1 MSALLQEDTIPSKRG
16 EALKRLNR
24 YVEDLGQRKKPMG
37 SLEGFEREVHQ
48 LMAEVEQEVVAEGLS
63 QFDMD
68 APVVEVDGRRYIQVL
83 RGPKHYLSAAGEVE
97 VERSLYRAKP
107 GEKAI
112 CPLEMQAGIVDGY
125 WTPLAARQGVW
136 VTAQLPPAEGEAL
149 FREMGNMA
157 PSKSSLDRLSR
168 ALGEGWE
175 AHRED
180 FEASL
185 CEAVR
190 VPEGAV
196 SVSASLDGVMVPM
209 KRPPGENKEGATDTP
224 VKSQRQGKDEAEGE
238 VDKRDAVEAEDRDN
252 KENSEKKPFYKEAS
266 CATLNFYDEEGER
279 LDTLRLA
286 RMPEPG
292 KKALKSQ
299 LSEAVAAVI
308 GQRPELQLVKLADGA
323 KDNWRFLADELRPGE
338 GVELID
344 FFHASEH
351 LNEALQVAYGKGSTK
366 AKAQHKKYRTIL
378 RDEEG
383 GVEKVIRAL
392 DYLKKKHPRR
402 SKLATELNYFR
413 NNRHRMQY
421 AAARANHLPIGSG
434 VTEAAC
440 KTLVTQRLKCSG
452 MRWETKGG
460 QGVLTMRGLIQ
471 SNRFN
476 SGWQLLSATYR
487 QAVSMPENV
496 VPLNARSR

>member
-1 MSALLQEDTIPSKRG
+1 MSALLQEGTIPSKRG
-16 EALKRLNR
+16 EALKRLNS
-24 YVEDLGQRKKPMG
+24 YVEDLAQRKKPMG
-37 SLEGFEREVHQ
+37 SLEGFEREVRQ

-68 APVVEVDGRRYIQVL
+68 VPVVEVDGRRYSQVH
-83 RGPKHYLSAAGEVE
+83 RGPKSYLSAAGEVR
-97 VERSLYRAKP
+97 VERSLYRAKS

-136 VTAQLPPAEGEAL
+136 VTAQLPPGEGEAL
-149 FREMGNMA
+149 FRELGNMT

-168 ALGEGWE
+168 ELGEGWE
-175 AHRED
+175 AHREA

-185 CEAVR
+185 CEGIR

-209 KRPPGENKEGATDTP
+209 KRPPGEESSETATD
-224 VKSQRQGKDEAEGE
+224 RQGKGKVQAEAGKS
-238 VDKRDAVEAEDRDN
+238 DTVEADDKE

-266 CATLNFYDEEGER
+266 CATLSFFDAEGER
-279 LDTLRLA
+279 LDTLRFA

-292 KKALKSQ
+292 KRALKSQ
-299 LSEAVAAVI
+299 LSEAVAAVLE
-308 GQRPELQLVKLADGA
+308 QRPELQLVKLADGA
-323 KDNWRFLADELRPGE
+323 KDNWRFLTKELCPGE

-344 FFHASEH
+344 FFHASDH
-351 LNEALQVAYGKGSTK
+351 LSDAMEAAYGKGSTK

-402 SKLATELNYFR
+402 VKLATELNYFR

-421 AAARANHLPIGSG
+421 ATARANHLPIGSG

-452 MRWETKGG
+452 MRWKTAGG
-460 QGVLTMRGLIQ
+460 QGVLTIRGLIQ
-471 SNRFN
+471 SNRFD
-476 SGWQLLSATYR
+476 SGWQLLSNTYR
-487 QAVSMPENV
+487 QEVSMPDNV
-496 VPLNARSR
+496 VPLNARGR

>member
-1 MSALLQEDTIPSKRG
+1 MSALLQEGTIPSNQG

-24 YVEDLGQRKKPMG
+24 YVEDLGQRKKPIV
-37 SLEGFEREVHQ
+37 SVESFEREVRH
-48 LMAEVEQEVVAEGLS
+48 LVAEVEREVVAEGVS
-63 QFDMD
+63 QFDID
-68 APVVEVDGRRYIQVL
+68 APVVAVEGRVYTQVF
-83 RGPKHYLSAAGEVE
+83 RGPKRYLSAAGEVR
-97 VERSLYRAKP
+97 VERSLYRAQP

-136 VTAQLPPAEGEAL
+136 VTAQLPPGEGEAL
-149 FREMGNMA
+149 FRELGNMT

-168 ALGEGWE
+168 ELGEGWE
-175 AHRED
+175 AHRKD
-180 FEASL
+180 FEVSL
-185 CEAVR
+185 CEAIQ

-209 KRPPGENKEGATDTP
+209 KRPPGEVSSDT
-224 VKSQRQGKDEAEGE
+224 GAEGQGRGEGQTE
-238 VDKRDAVEAEDRDN
+238 VGKSDAVESDDN
-252 KENSEKKPFYKEAS
+252 DKENNEKKPFYKEAS
-266 CATLNFYDEEGER
+266 CATLSFHDAVGER
-279 LDTLRLA
+279 LDTIRFA

-299 LSEAVAAVI
+299 VSEAVAVVLA
-308 GQRPELQLVKLADGA
+308 QRPELQLVKLADGA
-323 KDNWRFLADELRPGE
+323 KDNWRYLTDELRPGE
-338 GVELID
+338 GVELLD
-344 FFHASEH
+344 FFHASDH
-351 LNEALQVAYGKGSTK
+351 LSGALEAAYGKGSAK
-366 AKAQHKKYRTIL
+366 AKAQHKKYRIIL
-378 RDEEG
+378 RDEAN

-402 SKLATELNYFR
+402 VKLATELNYFR

-421 AAARANHLPIGSG
+421 ATARAKHLPIGSG

-452 MRWETKGG
+452 MRWKTEGG
-460 QGVLTMRGLIQ
+460 QGVLTIRGLIQ
-471 SNRFN
+471 SNRFD
-476 SGWQLLSATYR
+476 SGWQLLADTYR
-487 QAVSMPENV
+487 QAISMPDNV

>member
-1 MSALLQEDTIPSKRG
+1 MKALLQEGRIPSKRG
-16 EALKRLNR
+16 EALRRLNR
-24 YVEDLGQRKKPMG
+24 YVADLGQRKKPIV
-37 SLEGFEREVHQ
+37 SVEVFEREVRQ
-48 LMAEVEQEVVAEGLS
+48 LIAEVEREVVAEGLS
-63 QFDMD
+63 QLDMD
-68 APVVEVDGRRYIQVL
+68 VPVVEVEGRVYTQVF
-83 RGPKHYLSAAGEVE
+83 RGEKSYLSAAGEVR

-149 FREMGNMA
+149 FRELGNMT

-168 ALGEGWE
+168 ELGEGWE
-175 AHRED
+175 AHRKD
-180 FEASL
+180 FETSL
-185 CEAVR
+185 CDAIR
-190 VPEGAV
+190 VPEEAV

-209 KRPPGENKEGATDTP
+209 KRPPGEVSSDTP
-224 VKSQRQGKDEAEGE
+224 LTSQGKDKAQTEAGKSDPVEGDE
-238 VDKRDAVEAEDRDN
+238 KE

-266 CATLNFYDEEGER
+266 CATLSFFDAEGER
-279 LDTLRLA
+279 LDTVRFA

-299 LSEAVAAVI
+299 LSEAVAAVLD
-308 GQRPELQLVKLADGA
+308 QRPELQLVKLADGA
-323 KDNWRFLADELRPGE
+323 KDNWRFLTKELRPGE

-344 FFHASEH
+344 FFHAADH
-351 LNEALQVAYGKGSTK
+351 LSDALEAAYGKGSTK
-366 AKAQHKKYRTIL
+366 AKAQHKKYRIIL

-402 SKLATELNYFR
+402 AKLATELNYFR

-421 AAARANHLPIGSG
+421 ATARAKHLPIGSG

-452 MRWETKGG
+452 MRWKTEGG
-460 QGVLTMRGLIQ
+460 QGVLTIRGLIQ
-471 SNRFN
+471 SNRFDR
-476 SGWQLLSATYR
+476 GWQLLADTYR
-487 QAVSMPENV
+487 QAVCLPENV

>member
-1 MSALLQEDTIPSKRG
+1 MSALLQEDTIASKRG
-16 EALKRLNR
+16 EALNRLNH
-24 YVEDLGQRKKPMG
+24 YVEDLVQRKKPIG
-37 SLEGFEREVHQ
+37 SLEAFEREVRR
-48 LMAEVEQEVVAEGLS
+48 LMTEVEQEVVAEGLS
-63 QFDMD
+63 QFDID
-68 APVVEVDGRRYIQVL
+68 APVVEVDGRRYTQVL
-83 RGPKHYLSAAGEVE
+83 RGPRRYLSAAGEVQ

-112 CPLEMQAGIVDGY
+112 CPLETQAGIVDGY

-136 VTAQLPPAEGEAL
+136 VTAQLPPGEGETL
-149 FREMGNMA
+149 FRELGNMT

-168 ALGEGWE
+168 ELGAGWD
-175 AHRED
+175 AHREA

-185 CEAVR
+185 CEAIR
-190 VPEGAV
+190 VPEEAV
-196 SVSASLDGVMVPM
+196 SMSASLDGVMVPM
-209 KRPPGENKEGATDTP
+209 KRPPGEVSSDTAA
-224 VKSQRQGKDEAEGE
+224 KSQGKGKVQGEA
-238 VDKRDAVEAEDRDN
+238 DKSDTVEADD

-266 CATLNFYDEEGER
+266 CATLSFHDSAGER
-279 LDTLRLA
+279 LDTIRFA

-292 KKALKSQ
+292 KKILKSQ
-299 LSEAVAAVI
+299 IAKAVAAVL

-323 KDNWRFLADELRPGE
+323 KDNWRFLTDVLCPGE

-344 FFHASEH
+344 FFHAADH
-351 LNEALQVAYGKGSTK
+351 LSDALEAAYGKGSTK

-402 SKLATELNYFR
+402 AKLATELNYFR

-421 AAARANHLPIGSG
+421 ATARANHLPIGTG

-452 MRWETKGG
+452 MRWETPGG
-460 QGVLTMRGLIQ
+460 QGVLTIRGLIQ
-471 SNRFN
+471 SNRFD
-476 SGWQLLSATYR
+476 SGWKLLSGTYR
-487 QAVSMPENV
+487 QAVSMPDNV

>member
-24 YVEDLGQRKKPMG
+24 SVEDLAQRKQPIG
-37 SLEGFEREVHQ
+37 SLEAFEREVRQ
-48 LMAEVEQEVVAEGLS
+48 RVAEVEQAVVAEGLS

-68 APVVEVDGRRYIQVL
+68 APVVEVAGRRSTQVF
-83 RGPKHYLSAAGEVE
+83 RGPKNYLSAAGEVRM
-97 VERSLYRAKP
+97 ERSLYRAKP
-107 GEKAI
+107 GEQAI
-112 CPLEMQAGIVDGY
+112 CPLELQAGIVADY

-149 FREMGNMA
+149 FRELGHRR

-168 ALGEGWE
+168 QLGAEWE
-175 AHRED
+175 ARRED
-180 FEASL
+180 FEESL
-185 CEAVR
+185 CEAIR
-190 VPEGAV
+190 VPEEAM
-196 SVSASLDGVMVPM
+196 SVSGSLDGVMVPM
-209 KRPPGENKEGATDTP
+209 KRPPEEEKERSTDTP
-224 VKSQRQGKDEAEGE
+224 AKDPGQDEG
-238 VDKRDAVEAEDRDN
+238 DKPDAAQAQDKN
-252 KENSEKKPFYKEAS
+252 KEDHEKKPFYKEAS
-266 CATLNFYDEEGER
+266 CATLNFYDAEGER
-279 LDTLRLA
+279 LDTIRFA

-292 KKALKSQ
+292 KKVLKSQ
-299 LSEAVAAVI
+299 LSQAVAVVL

-323 KDNWRFLADELRPGE
+323 KDNWRFLGDELCPGE

-344 FFHASEH
+344 FFHASNH
-351 LNEALQVAYGKGSTK
+351 LSDALEAAYGKGSTK
-366 AKAQHKKYRTIL
+366 AKAQHKKYRTTL

-402 SKLATELNYFR
+402 AKLATELNYFR

-421 AAARANHLPIGSG
+421 ATARAHHLPIGSG

-452 MRWETKGG
+452 MRWKTEGG
-460 QGVLTMRGLIQ
+460 QGVLTIRGLIQ
-471 SNRFN
+471 SNRFD
-476 SGWQLLSATYR
+476 SGWQLLSGTYR
-487 QAVSMPENV
+487 QPVSMPENV
-496 VPLNARSR
+496 VPLNARNR

>member
-1 MSALLQEDTIPSKRG
+1 MSALLQEDTVPSKRG

-24 YVEDLGQRKKPMG
+24 YVEDLAQRKEPIG
-37 SLEGFEREVHQ
+37 SLEAFEREVRQ
-48 LMAEVEQEVVAEGLS
+48 LVAEVEQEVVAQGLS
-63 QFDMD
+63 QFDID
-68 APVVEVDGRRYIQVL
+68 APVVEVAGRRYTQVF
-83 RGPKHYLSAAGEVE
+83 RGPKNYLSAAGEVRIQ
-97 VERSLYRAKP
+97 RSLYRAKP

-112 CPLEMQAGIVDGY
+112 CPLERQAGIVADY

-149 FREMGNMA
+149 FRELGNMR

-168 ALGEGWE
+168 KLGEGWE

-180 FEASL
+180 FEVSL
-185 CEAVR
+185 CEAIE

-196 SVSASLDGVMVPM
+196 SVSGSLDGVMVPM
-209 KRPPGENKEGATDTP
+209 KRPPEAEKESSTDTP
-224 VKSQRQGKDEAEGE
+224 AKDQGQDE
-238 VDKRDAVEAEDRDN
+238 VDKPDAAQAQDKDKN
-252 KENSEKKPFYKEAS
+252 KEDNEKKPFYKEAS
-266 CATLNFYDEEGER
+266 CATLSFYDAEGER
-279 LDTLRLA
+279 LDTIRFA

-292 KKALKSQ
+292 KKVLKSQ
-299 LSEAVAAVI
+299 LSQAVAAVL

-323 KDNWRFLADELRPGE
+323 KDNWRFLADELCPGE

-351 LNEALQVAYGKGSTK
+351 LSDALEAAYGKGSTQ
-366 AKAQHKKYRTIL
+366 ATAQHKKYRTIL

-402 SKLATELNYFR
+402 AKLATELKYFR

-421 AAARANHLPIGSG
+421 ATARTKHLPIGSG

-452 MRWETKGG
+452 MRWKTQGG
-460 QGVLTMRGLIQ
+460 QGVLTIRGLIQ
-471 SNRFN
+471 SNRFD
-476 SGWQLLSATYR
+476 SGWQLLSNTYR
-487 QAVSMPENV
+487 QEVSMPDNV
-496 VPLNARSR
+496 VPLNARNR

>member
-1 MSALLQEDTIPSKRG
+1 MSALLQEATIPSKRG

-24 YVEDLGQRKKPMG
+24 YVEDLVQRKKPIV
-37 SLEGFEREVHQ
+37 SLEAFEGEVRQ
-48 LMAEVEQEVVAEGLS
+48 LMAEVEQEVVTEGLS

-68 APVVEVDGRRYIQVL
+68 APVVKVEGRLYTQVF
-83 RGPKHYLSAAGEVE
+83 RGPKRYLSAAGEVR
-97 VERSLYRAKP
+97 VERSLYRAQP

-149 FREMGNMA
+149 FRELGNMA

-168 ALGEGWE
+168 ELGEGWE
-175 AHRED
+175 AHRKD
-180 FEASL
+180 FEMSL
-185 CEAVR
+185 CEAIR
-190 VPEGAV
+190 VPEEAV

-209 KRPPGENKEGATDTP
+209 KRPPGEVSSDTAA
-224 VKSQRQGKDEAEGE
+224 KSQGKDKVQAEVG
-238 VDKRDAVEAEDRDN
+238 KSDAVESADKK
-252 KENSEKKPFYKEAS
+252 KENNEKKPFYKEAS
-266 CATLNFYDEEGER
+266 CATLSFHDAAGER
-279 LDTLRLA
+279 LDTLRFA
-286 RMPEPG
+286 RMPESG
-292 KKALKSQ
+292 KKTLKSQ
-299 LSEAVAAVI
+299 LSEAVAAVM

-323 KDNWRFLADELRPGE
+323 KDNWRFLTDELCPGE
-338 GVELID
+338 GVELFD
-344 FFHASEH
+344 FFHACEH
-351 LNEALQVAYGKGSTK
+351 LSDALEAAYGKHSTK
-366 AKAQHKKYRTIL
+366 TKAQHKKYRTIL

-402 SKLATELNYFR
+402 ATLATELNYFR

-421 AAARANHLPIGSG
+421 ATARANHLPIGSG

-452 MRWETKGG
+452 MRWKTEGG
-460 QGVLTMRGLIQ
+460 QGVLTIRGLIQ
-471 SNRFN
+471 SNRFDR
-476 SGWQLLSATYR
+476 GWQLLSNTYR
-487 QAVSMPENV
+487 QAVSMPDNV

>member
-1 MSALLQEDTIPSKRG
+1 MSALLQEGASASKRG
-16 EALKRLNR
+16 AALERLNAYIEELR
-24 YVEDLGQRKKPMG
+24 QRKKPIG
-37 SLEGFEREVHQ
+37 SLEEFEREAHELVV
-48 LMAEVEQEVVAEGLS
+48 EVEQEVVAEGLS
-63 QFDMD
+63 RFDID
-68 APVVEVDGRRYIQVL
+68 ALVVDVDGQRYRQVY
-83 RGPKHYLSAAGEVE
+83 RGERAYLSAAGPVR
-97 VERSLYRAKP
+97 VARSLYRAK
-107 GEKAI
+107 GGGKTI

-149 FREMGNMA
+149 FRELGNMA

-168 ALGEGWE
+168 ELGEGWE
-175 AHRED
+175 AHREG

-185 CEAVR
+185 CEAIT
-190 VPEGAV
+190 VPLGAV

-209 KRPPGENKEGATDTP
+209 KRPPGQGPSDTWAERE
-224 VKSQRQGKDEAEGE
+224 RQGKDRAEAAAGKSDG
-238 VDKRDAVEAEDRDN
+238 VKAQDADEED
-252 KENSEKKPFYKEAS
+252 SPKKPCYKEAS
-266 CATLNFYDEEGER
+266 CATLSFYDAAGER
-279 LDTLRLA
+279 LDTLRFA

-292 KKALKSQ
+292 KKTLKSQ
-299 LSEAVAAVI
+299 LSEAVAAVL

-344 FFHASEH
+344 FFHASDH
-351 LNEALQVAYGKGSTK
+351 LSDALQIAYGKGSTK
-366 AKAQHKKYRTIL
+366 AKAQHKKYRAIL
-378 RDEEG
+378 RDEPG
-383 GVEKVIRAL
+383 GVETVIRTL

-402 SKLATELNYFR
+402 EKLATELSYFR
-413 NNRHRMQY
+413 SNRHRMQY
-421 AAARANHLPIGSG
+421 ATARANHLPIGSG

-452 MRWETKGG
+452 MRWKTKGG

-471 SNRFN
+471 SGRFD
-476 SGWQLLSATYR
+476 SGWQLLSRTYR
-487 QAVSMPENV
+487 QAVSMPDNV

>member
-1 MSALLQEDTIPSKRG
+1 MSALLQEGNVPSKRG

-24 YVEDLGQRKKPMG
+24 YVEDLGQRQKPIV
-37 SLEGFEREVHQ
+37 SVESFEREVRQ
-48 LMAEVEQEVVAEGLS
+48 LVAEVEQEVVAEGVS
-63 QFDMD
+63 QFDID
-68 APVVEVDGRRYIQVL
+68 APVVAVEGRLYTQVF
-83 RGPKHYLSAAGEVE
+83 RGPKCYLSAAGEVR

-136 VTAQLPPAEGEAL
+136 VTAQLPPGEGEAL
-149 FREMGNMA
+149 FRELGHMG

-168 ALGEGWE
+168 ELGEGWE
-175 AHRED
+175 AHRKD

-185 CEAVR
+185 CEAIQ

-209 KRPPGENKEGATDTP
+209 KRPPGEVSSDTGAKGQGRGEGQTE
-224 VKSQRQGKDEAEGE
+224 VGKS
-238 VDKRDAVEAEDRDN
+238 DAVESDDKD
-252 KENSEKKPFYKEAS
+252 KENNEKKPFYKEAS
-266 CATLNFYDEEGER
+266 CATLSFHDAAGER
-279 LDTLRLA
+279 LDTIRFA

-299 LSEAVAAVI
+299 LSEAVEAVL

-323 KDNWRFLADELRPGE
+323 KDNWRFLTEELRPDEGE
-338 GVELID
+338 ELID
-344 FFHASEH
+344 FFHVSDH
-351 LNEALQVAYGKGSTK
+351 LSDALEAAYGKGSAK
-366 AKAQHKKYRTIL
+366 AKAQHKKYRIIL
-378 RDEEG
+378 RDEVN

-402 SKLATELNYFR
+402 AKLVTELNYFR

-421 AAARANHLPIGSG
+421 ATARANHLPIGSG

-452 MRWETKGG
+452 MRWKTEGG
-460 QGVLTMRGLIQ
+460 QGVLTIRGLIQ
-471 SNRFN
+471 SNRFDR
-476 SGWQLLSATYR
+476 GWQLLADTYR
-487 QAVSMPENV
+487 QAVSMPDNV

>member
-1 MSALLQEDTIPSKRG
+1 MSALLQEGTIPSRRG
-16 EALKRLNR
+16 EALNRLNR
-24 YVEDLGQRKKPMG
+24 YVEDLGQRNKQIV
-37 SLEGFEREVHQ
+37 SVESFEREVRQ
-48 LMAEVEQEVVAEGLS
+48 LVSEVEQEVVTKGLS
-63 QFDMD
+63 QCDMD
-68 APVVEVDGRRYIQVL
+68 APVVEVDGRLYSQVY
-83 RGPKHYLSAAGEVE
+83 RGEKRYLSAAGEVR

-136 VTAQLPPAEGEAL
+136 VTAQLPPGEGEAL
-149 FREMGNMA
+149 FRELGNMT

-168 ALGEGWE
+168 ELGEGWE
-175 AHRED
+175 AHRGA

-185 CEAVR
+185 CEAIR
-190 VPEGAV
+190 VPEEAV

-209 KRPPGENKEGATDTP
+209 KRPPGEVSSETAPESRG
-224 VKSQRQGKDEAEGE
+224 QGKGEAQAGASKGE
-238 VDKRDAVEAEDRDN
+238 TVEADDGE

-266 CATLNFYDEEGER
+266 CATLNFYNEDGER
-279 LDTLRLA
+279 LDTLRFA

-299 LSEAVAAVI
+299 LSKAVAAVLE
-308 GQRPELQLVKLADGA
+308 QCPELQLVKLADGA
-323 KDNWRFLADELRPGE
+323 KDNWRYLTEELRPGE

-344 FFHASEH
+344 FFHASDH
-351 LNEALQVAYGKGSTK
+351 LNDALEAAYGKGSTK

-383 GVEKVIRAL
+383 GIEKVIRAL

-402 SKLATELNYFR
+402 VKLATELNYFR

-421 AAARANHLPIGSG
+421 ATARANHLPIGSG

-452 MRWETKGG
+452 MRWKTEGG
-460 QGVLTMRGLIQ
+460 QGVLTIRGLIQ
-471 SNRFN
+471 SNRFEC
-476 SGWQLLSATYR
+476 GWQLLANTYTH
-487 QAVSMPENV
+487 AVFMPENV
-496 VPLNARSR
+496 VPINARSR

>member
-1 MSALLQEDTIPSKRG
+1 MSALLQEGTTASKRG
-16 EALKRLNR
+16 EALERLNN
-24 YVEDLGQRKKPMG
+24 YFEDLAQRNKPIG
-37 SLEGFEREVHQ
+37 SLEAFEREVRELVAQ
-48 LMAEVEQEVVAEGLS
+48 VEQEIVAEGLS
-63 QFDMD
+63 QFDID
-68 APVVEVDGRRYIQVL
+68 APVVEVEGRRYRQVF
-83 RGPKHYLSAAGEVE
+83 RGPKSYLSAAGECR
-97 VERSLYRAKP
+97 VERSLYRARP

-112 CPLEMQAGIVDGY
+112 CPLEMQAGMVDGY

-136 VTAQLPPAEGEAL
+136 VTAQLPPGEGEAL
-149 FREMGNMA
+149 FRELGHMR

-168 ALGEGWE
+168 ELGQGWE
-175 AHRED
+175 AHRKD
-180 FEASL
+180 FELSL
-185 CEAVR
+185 CEAIE
-190 VPEGAV
+190 VPAGAV

-209 KRPPGENKEGATDTP
+209 KRPPGEKEEESSTDTP
-224 VKSQRQGKDEAEGE
+224 AKSQGKNEAQGE
-238 VDKRDAVEAEDRDN
+238 VNKADGAEAEDKDTKKEDN
-252 KENSEKKPFYKEAS
+252 EKKPYYKEAS
-266 CATLNFYDEEGER
+266 CATLSFYDEEGDR
-279 LDTLRLA
+279 LDTLRFA

-299 LSEAVAAVI
+299 LSQAVAAVL

-323 KDNWRFLADELRPGE
+323 KDNWRFLTEELRPGE
-338 GVELID
+338 GEELID
-344 FFHASEH
+344 FFHASDH
-351 LNEALQVAYGKGSTK
+351 LSDALGAAYGKSSTK

-402 SKLATELNYFR
+402 AKLATELNYFR

-421 AAARANHLPIGSG
+421 ATARAKHLPIGSG

-452 MRWETKGG
+452 MRWEIPGG
-460 QGVLTMRGLIQ
+460 QGVLTIRGLIQ
-471 SNRFN
+471 SNRFD
-476 SGWQLLSATYR
+476 SGWQLLSNTYR
-487 QAVSMPENV
+487 QAVSMPDNV

>member
-1 MSALLQEDTIPSKRG
+1 MSALLQESTLPSKRG
-16 EALKRLNR
+16 EALNRLNR
-24 YVEDLGQRKKPMG
+24 YVEDLAQRQKPIE
-37 SLEGFEREVHQ
+37 SVEAFEREVRQ
-48 LMAEVEQEVVAEGLS
+48 LMAEVEQEVVGEGLS

-68 APVVEVDGRRYIQVL
+68 APVVEVDGQRYRQVY
-83 RGPKHYLSAAGEVE
+83 RGEKRYLSAAGEVR

-107 GEKAI
+107 GDQAI

-149 FREMGNMA
+149 FRELGNMT

-168 ALGEGWE
+168 ELGEEWE
-175 AHRED
+175 AHRKD

-185 CEAVR
+185 CEAIR
-190 VPEGAV
+190 VPEEAV

-209 KRPPGENKEGATDTP
+209 KRPPGEVSSETAAE
-224 VKSQRQGKDEAEGE
+224 SQSQGKDKAQAGTDKSAAAEAD
-238 VDKRDAVEAEDRDN
+238 DKDEDEA
-252 KENSEKKPFYKEAS
+252 KSKKKPFYKEAS
-266 CATLNFYDEEGER
+266 CATLSFFDEEGER
-279 LDTLRLA
+279 LDTIRFA
-286 RMPEPG
+286 RMPESG
-292 KKALKSQ
+292 KKILKSQ
-299 LSEAVAAVI
+299 LSEAVAAVLD
-308 GQRPELQLVKLADGA
+308 QRPELQLVKLADGA
-323 KDNWRFLADELRPGE
+323 KDNWRFLTDKLRPGE

-344 FFHASEH
+344 FFHASDH
-351 LNEALQVAYGKGSTK
+351 LSDALEAAYGKGTTQ

-383 GVEKVIRAL
+383 GVEKVIRVL
-392 DYLKKKHPRR
+392 NYLKKKHPRR
-402 SKLATELNYFR
+402 AKLATELNYFR

-452 MRWETKGG
+452 MRWKTKGG
-460 QGVLTMRGLIQ
+460 QGVLTIRGLIQ
-471 SNRFN
+471 SNRFD
-476 SGWQLLSATYR
+476 SGWQLLSNTYR
-487 QAVSMPENV
+487 QAVSMPGNV
-496 VPLNARSR
+496 VPLNARRR

>member
-1 MSALLQEDTIPSKRG
+1 MSALLQEDTVPSKRG

-24 YVEDLGQRKKPMG
+24 YVEDLAQRQKPIG
-37 SLEGFEREVHQ
+37 SLEAFEREVRELVAQ
-48 LMAEVEQEVVAEGLS
+48 VEQEAVAEGLS
-63 QFDMD
+63 QFDID
-68 APVVEVDGRRYIQVL
+68 APVVEVEGRRYTQVF
-83 RGPKHYLSAAGEVE
+83 RGPKNYLSASGEVR
-97 VERSLYRAKP
+97 VERSLYRARP

-112 CPLEMQAGIVDGY
+112 CPLEMQAGIVADY

-149 FREMGNMA
+149 FRELGNMR

-168 ALGEGWE
+168 KLGEGWE

-180 FEASL
+180 FEVSL
-185 CEAVR
+185 CEAIE

-196 SVSASLDGVMVPM
+196 SVSSSLDGVMVPM
-209 KRPPGENKEGATDTP
+209 KRPPEAEKESSTDTP
-224 VKSQRQGKDEAEGE
+224 AKDQGQDE
-238 VDKRDAVEAEDRDN
+238 VDKPDAAQAQDKDKN
-252 KENSEKKPFYKEAS
+252 KEDNEKKPFYKEAS
-266 CATLNFYDEEGER
+266 CATLNFYDAEGER
-279 LDTLRLA
+279 LDTIRFA

-292 KKALKSQ
+292 KKVLKSQ
-299 LSEAVAAVI
+299 ISQAVAAVL

-323 KDNWRFLADELRPGE
+323 KDNWRFLADELCPGE

-344 FFHASEH
+344 FFHASDH
-351 LNEALQVAYGKGSTK
+351 LSDALEAAYGKGSTK

-392 DYLKKKHPRR
+392 DYLKKKHARR
-402 SKLATELNYFR
+402 AKLATELNYFR

-421 AAARANHLPIGSG
+421 ATARAKHLPIGSG

-452 MRWETKGG
+452 MRWKTQGG
-460 QGVLTMRGLIQ
+460 QGVLTIRGLIQ
-471 SNRFN
+471 SNRFD
-476 SGWQLLSATYR
+476 SGWQLLSNTYR
-487 QAVSMPENV
+487 QEVSMPDNV
-496 VPLNARSR
+496 VPLNARNR

>member
-1 MSALLQEDTIPSKRG
+1 MSALLQEGTTPSRRG
-16 EALKRLNR
+16 EALKRLNS
-24 YVEDLGQRKKPMG
+24 YVEDLAQRKKPMG
-37 SLEGFEREVHQ
+37 SMEGFEREVRQ

-63 QFDMD
+63 QCDMD
-68 APVVEVDGRRYIQVL
+68 APVVEVEGRRYTQVL
-83 RGPKHYLSAAGEVE
+83 RGPRRYLSAAGEVQ

-125 WTPLAARQGVW
+125 WTPLAARQGGW

-149 FREMGNMA
+149 FRELGNMT

-180 FEASL
+180 FEVSL
-185 CEAVR
+185 CEAIR

-209 KRPPGENKEGATDTP
+209 KRPPGEKNEGSPDTP
-224 VKSQRQGKDEAEGE
+224 AKSQSQGKDQAEAPAG
-238 VDKRDAVEAEDRDN
+238 KSDAVDAQD
-252 KENSEKKPFYKEAS
+252 KENGEKKPFYKEAS
-266 CATLNFYDEEGER
+266 CATLSFYDEAGER
-279 LDTLRLA
+279 LDTVRFA

-299 LSEAVAAVI
+299 LSEAVAAVL

-323 KDNWRFLADELRPGE
+323 KDNWRFLTEELRPGE
-338 GVELID
+338 GEELID
-344 FFHASEH
+344 FFHASDH
-351 LNEALQVAYGKGSTK
+351 LSDALKAAYGKGSTK

-402 SKLATELNYFR
+402 AKLATELNYFR

-452 MRWETKGG
+452 MRWKTKGG
-460 QGVLTMRGLIQ
+460 QGVLTIRGLIQ

-476 SGWQLLSATYR
+476 SGWQLLSNTYR
-487 QAVSMPENV
+487 QAVSMPDNV

>member
-1 MSALLQEDTIPSKRG
+1 MSALLQEGTIASKRG

-24 YVEDLGQRKKPMG
+24 YAEDLVQRKKPIG
-37 SLEGFEREVHQ
+37 SLEVFEREVRQ
-48 LMAEVEQEVVAEGLS
+48 LMAEVEQEIVAEGLS
-63 QFDMD
+63 HFDID
-68 APVVEVDGRRYIQVL
+68 APVVEVDGRQYTQVL
-83 RGPKHYLSAAGEVE
+83 RGPKRYLSAAGEVQI
-97 VERSLYRAKP
+97 ERSLYRAKP

-112 CPLEMQAGIVDGY
+112 CPLEMQAGMVDGY

-149 FREMGNMA
+149 FRELGNMT

-168 ALGEGWE
+168 ELGAGWE
-175 AHRED
+175 AHREA

-185 CEAVR
+185 CAAIR
-190 VPEGAV
+190 VAEEAV

-209 KRPPGENKEGATDTP
+209 KRPPGEVSSDIAAD
-224 VKSQRQGKDEAEGE
+224 SQGKDKAQAEAG
-238 VDKRDAVEAEDRDN
+238 KSHAVEADDED

-266 CATLNFYDEEGER
+266 CATLSFHDAAGER
-279 LDTLRLA
+279 LDTIRFA

-292 KKALKSQ
+292 KKILKSQ
-299 LSEAVAAVI
+299 LAEAVAAVL

-323 KDNWRFLADELRPGE
+323 KDNWRFLTDVLCPGK

-344 FFHASEH
+344 FFHAADH
-351 LNEALQVAYGKGSTK
+351 LSDALEAAYGKDSTK

-392 DYLKKKHPRR
+392 DYLKKKYPRR
-402 SKLATELNYFR
+402 AKLATELNYFR
-413 NNRHRMQY
+413 GNRHRMQY
-421 AAARANHLPIGSG
+421 ATARANHLPIGSG

-452 MRWETKGG
+452 MRWKTEGG
-460 QGVLTMRGLIQ
+460 QGVLTIRGLIQ
-471 SNRFN
+471 SNRFD
-476 SGWQLLSATYR
+476 SGWQLLSGTYR
-487 QAVSMPENV
+487 QPVSMPDNV
-496 VPLNARSR
+496 VPLNARNR

>member
-1 MSALLQEDTIPSKRG
+1 MSALLQEGSLASKRG
-16 EALKRLNR
+16 EALNRLNR
-24 YVEDLGQRKKPMG
+24 YVEDLQRRRQPIESM
-37 SLEGFEREVHQ
+37 EAFEREVRQ
-48 LMAEVEQEVVAEGLS
+48 LMAEVEQEVVGEGLS
-63 QFDMD
+63 QFDID
-68 APVVEVDGRRYIQVL
+68 APVVEVDGRCYRQVY
-83 RGPKHYLSAAGEVE
+83 RGPKRYLSAAGEVQ

-107 GEKAI
+107 GEQAM
-112 CPLEMQAGIVDGY
+112 CPLELRAGMVDGY

-136 VTAQLPPAEGEAL
+136 VPGQLPPGEGEAL
-149 FREMGNMA
+149 FRELGNMR

-168 ALGEGWE
+168 ELGEGWE

-185 CEAVR
+185 CDAIR
-190 VPEGAV
+190 VPQGAV

-209 KRPPGENKEGATDTP
+209 KRPPGEVSSETAP
-224 VKSQRQGKDEAEGE
+224 ESQGQGKGEAQ
-238 VDKRDAVEAEDRDN
+238 VEAGNSDPVEANDEE

-279 LDTLRLA
+279 LDTLRFA
-286 RMPEPG
+286 RMPESG

-299 LSEAVAAVI
+299 LSEAVAAVL

-323 KDNWRFLADELRPGE
+323 KDNWRFLTQELRPGE

-344 FFHASEH
+344 FFHASDH
-351 LNEALQVAYGKGSTK
+351 LNDALEAAYGKGSTK
-366 AKAQHKKYRTIL
+366 AKAQHKKYRTLL

-402 SKLATELNYFR
+402 LKLATELNYFR

-421 AAARANHLPIGSG
+421 ATARAKHLPIGSG

-452 MRWETKGG
+452 MRWKTAGG
-460 QGVLTMRGLIQ
+460 QGVLTIRGLIQ
-471 SNRFN
+471 SNRFDA
-476 SGWQLLSATYR
+476 GWQLLSSTYR
-487 QAVSMPENV
+487 QEVAMPENV
-496 VPLNARSR
+496 VPLNARCR